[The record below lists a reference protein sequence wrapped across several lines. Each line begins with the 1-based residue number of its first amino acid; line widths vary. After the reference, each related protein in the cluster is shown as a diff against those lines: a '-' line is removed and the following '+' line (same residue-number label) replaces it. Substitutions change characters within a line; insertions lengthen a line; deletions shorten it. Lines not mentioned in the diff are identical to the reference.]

1 MQPAPGDGPLDRMWS
16 RGRTTMRSR
25 VARLRSKSFAIAQC
39 ALAAGIAWYVA
50 SDVFGHQTPF
60 FAPIAAVVSLGTS
73 YGQRLRR
80 VAEVTIGVAVGVF
93 LGDLLVYWL
102 GSGAWQVSLVVAL
115 AMSMAFLLGGGPLL
129 VTQAAVQSIVITTL
143 IADPGPPSP
152 AGPTPSIGGG
162 IALVAA
168 TVVPAAPLRRPR
180 EQASEVLRKVSA
192 LLRAAADV
200 MVDGEVDEALE
211 LLADARDTDYLIQ
224 ELRAAADE
232 GLDVVASSPFRVRH
246 KGGLRRMVE
255 LVDPL
260 DRSLRSTRVLVRHV
274 AVAAYRRRPFPPSY
288 PMVTRELAAAVDAVA
303 DELAAD
309 RMAVA
314 AQRALLAVGMAT
326 AQVERSDALS
336 VEVVLAQLRAVVAD
350 LLCSP
355 AWGSWSRPTRC
366 RRRAEPRACVGRPGT
381 KPAWFGT
388 TWSADRAR
396 RRPSR
401 PKLRRDPPVRGRSE
415 SRSSATTRVHDRG
428 EVAAGLGGDGA
439 LALVRRPAA
448 RDVGHRPQLRLAPEA
463 TRPRG
468 SAARAGRG
476 GRR

>member
-1 MQPAPGDGPLDRMWS
+1 MMAAPADGPLDRMWS
-16 RGRTTMRSR
+16 RGRTSLRVR

-39 ALAAGIAWYVA
+39 ALAAGIAWFIA
-50 SDVFGHQTPF
+50 ADLLGHQTPF

-80 VAEVTIGVAVGVF
+80 VAEVTIGVAVGVL
-93 LGDLLVYWL
+93 LGDLLVFWL
-102 GSGAWQVSLVVAL
+102 GSGWWQVSLVVAL
-115 AMSMAFLLGGGPLL
+115 AMSLAFLLDGGQLL

-143 IADPGPPSP
+143 IADPG
-152 AGPTPSIGGG
+152 AAFTRWTDALIGGCV
-162 IALVAA
+162 ALVAA

-180 EQASEVLRKVSA
+180 EQASEVLRKVAA

-200 MVDGEVDEALE
+200 MVDGEVDHALE
-211 LLADARDTDYLIQ
+211 VLADARQTDYLIQ

-274 AVAAYRRRPFPPSY
+274 AVSAYKRRAFPSSY
-288 PMVTRELAAAVDAVA
+288 PLVTRELAAAVDLVA
-303 DELAAD
+303 DELQAD

-314 AQRALLAVGMAT
+314 AQPALLAVGMAT

-350 LLCSP
+350 LLMLTGMGQLESTDALP
-355 AWGSWSRPTRC
+355 P
-366 RRRAEPRACVGRPGT
+366 PR
-381 KPAWFGT
+381 
-388 TWSADRAR
+388 
-396 RRPSR
+396 
-401 PKLRRDPPVRGRSE
+401 
-415 SRSSATTRVHDRG
+415 
-428 EVAAGLGGDGA
+428 
-439 LALVRRPAA
+439 
-448 RDVGHRPQLRLAPEA
+448 
-463 TRPRG
+463 
-468 SAARAGRG
+468 
-476 GRR
+476 